1 MKQNKQATG
10 ESFPHRTRDAQITF
24 VTAYATC
31 CCVQQRLCT
40 VSASSTAFY
49 CCSSSAQVL
58 LFCKMATS
66 LTIIKSRGHGNA
78 LTQMNRAHKPTR
90 PGQAPPRPHGQTP
103 RLVLGPSKIR

>member
-1 MKQNKQATG
+1 
-10 ESFPHRTRDAQITF
+10 
-24 VTAYATC
+24 
-31 CCVQQRLCT
+31 
-40 VSASSTAFY
+40 
-49 CCSSSAQVL
+49 
-58 LFCKMATS
+58 MATS